1 MTASAPAKSQ
11 AKSPSNATAD
21 LLAQWQVRWKLGE
34 LLARHRLTALALAKA
49 SGLSKTTVYNLVNGQ
64 SKALE
69 IETLLKIVAGFRA
82 LTGQTIAVDDIFG
95 VEAVVVPAITT
106 HPSLEEQLRHV
117 KPFRWAAMQALVASA
132 PDWTDEERAQW
143 EAGEAERE
151 AQRLQDRQHSIE
163 RERKFLTIFNGED
176 DE

>member
-1 MTASAPAKSQ
+1 MTASTPAKTPP
-11 AKSPSNATAD
+11 KPPTD

-34 LLARHRLTALALAKA
+34 LLARHHLTALALAKA
-49 SGLSKTTVYNLVNGQ
+49 SGLSKTTVYNLVNGH

-82 LTGQTIAVDDIFG
+82 LTGQIIAVGDIFE
-95 VEAVVVPAITT
+95 VEAVAVPTLTA

-117 KPFRWAAMQALVASA
+117 KPFRWAEMQALVANT

-151 AQRLQDRQHSIE
+151 AWRLQGRQHSIE
-163 RERKFLTIFNGED
+163 RERKFLAIFNGED